1 MLRLLPP
8 SLINRI
14 AAGEVLE
21 RPASAVKELVEN
33 AIDAGA
39 RHIDVLLVDGGKERL
54 SVSDDGKG
62 MTPDELTLA
71 VERHATSKLPD
82 EDLFNLSF
90 LGFRG
95 EALPSIGAVSRMT
108 ISSKAAG
115 ADEAWKITVDGG
127 VKSDPDPVS
136 APFGTTVDV
145 RDLFYAVPAR
155 LKFLKS
161 AVSETA
167 AVKDIVDRLAL
178 AYPAVAFALS
188 DEKKKR
194 AVYPAAEDAEERVR
208 QVLGGDFTDNAVPV
222 RAARGDMTLTGFAG
236 VPTFNKATSADQ
248 FFFVNGR
255 PVRDKALLGAVK
267 GAYRELM
274 PSDRFP
280 AVVLFLRL
288 PPEDVDMNVHPT
300 KAEVRFRNAADVRG
314 LFVSAVRQAVADG
327 GCKTATTLS
336 GEMLTLAEP
345 AAPFFAPPSR
355 PFATSRPFAPA
366 ARAFRENG
374 NLFRAAETYAA
385 PIPHDYVRP
394 SPPEQSPS
402 ALAEPFAEEPETDDF
417 PPLGL
422 AKAQLHE
429 TYIVSQTK
437 DGIVI
442 TDQHAAHERL
452 TYEKLRRAKGGNDS
466 AAQYLLLPEVV
477 ETGEDKAETL
487 LSIADELKKT
497 GLLIESFGDGAVL
510 VRATPAILGEVDA
523 KKLVADLADT
533 AADGERG
540 TSVAEKIKNVVARM
554 ACHGSVRA
562 GRKLDISEM
571 NALLRQM
578 ESEPLAGQCIHGR
591 PTYIEL
597 KLKDIEKMF
606 GRRE

>member
-39 RHIDVLLVDGGKERL
+39 RHIDILLIDGGKERL

-62 MTPDELTLA
+62 MTADELTLA

-108 ISSKAAG
+108 ITSKAAG
-115 ADEAWKITVDGG
+115 TDEAWKITVDGG
-127 VKSDPDPVS
+127 MKSDPEPVS
-136 APFGTTVDV
+136 APSGTTVDV

-161 AVSETA
+161 ATTEMT

-178 AYPAVAFALS
+178 AYPAVSFVLS

-194 AVYPAAEDAEERVR
+194 AEYPATERREERVK
-208 QVLGGDFTDNAVPV
+208 QVLGDDFADNAVPV
-222 RAARGDMTLTGFAG
+222 HADRYGMTLTGFAG

-280 AVVLFLRL
+280 AVVLFLQL
-288 PPEDVDMNVHPT
+288 PHEDVDMNVHPT

-314 LFVSAVRQAVADG
+314 LFVSAVRQAVIDG
-327 GCKTATTLS
+327 GCKTATSLSEQTLS
-336 GEMLTLAEP
+336 LAET
-345 AAPFFAPPSR
+345 AAPAFVHIPRDTQSCRPS
-355 PFATSRPFAPA
+355 ASY
-366 ARAFRENG
+366 AFRENG

-394 SPPEQSPS
+394 SLPEHETP
-402 ALAEPFAEEPETDDF
+402 APLEEPETDDF

-452 TYEKLRRAKGGNDS
+452 TYEKLRRAEGQNDS

-477 ETGEDKAETL
+477 ELGEKKTEDLTALAE
-487 LSIADELKKT
+487 ELKKT
-497 GLLIESFGDGAVL
+497 GLLIESFGDDAVL
-510 VRATPAILGEVDA
+510 VRATPSVLGEVDA
-523 KKLVADLADT
+523 KALIEDLAAT
-533 AADGERG
+533 AVEGAGTESLSER
-540 TSVAEKIKNVVARM
+540 IKNVVARM

-578 ESEPLAGQCIHGR
+578 EAEPLAGQCIHGR

-597 KLKDIEKMF
+597 KLKDIEKLF
-606 GRRE
+606 GRRD